1 MGALFW
7 FSGEIYQDI
16 LEPDKR
22 PSEQILMVIKILDLG
37 ERWEILTGE
46 RYLFTFLDRNG
57 EIYREP
63 SETIEIEKDPYK
75 GLYYE
80 RIEL

>member
-1 MGALFW
+1 
-7 FSGEIYQDI
+7 
-16 LEPDKR
+16 
-22 PSEQILMVIKILDLG
+22 MVIKILDLG